1 MNHTCLLVRQICWR
15 PPGRGHLPRE
25 GAGGQPPAAG
35 AGGRAEGLQYL
46 GEHPLSAGPSA
57 VCMTIRCLQDHPL
70 SAGPSAVCRT
80 AASAL
85 VAWCVPE
92 APFLQV
98 PVSQLVLGST
108 LCQQVEHRDPNS
120 LWPWAPPP
128 YLCTSTLSDIVG
140 PILTMPVKCSAAV
153 SGQWSLW

>member
-1 MNHTCLLVRQICWR
+1 MSHIRVLGRCCMNHTCLLVRQICWR

-35 AGGRAEGLQYL
+35 AGGQAEGLQYL
-46 GEHPLSAGPSA
+46 GEHL
-57 VCMTIRCLQDHPL
+57 L

-120 LWPWAPPP
+120 LWSWAPPP

-140 PILTMPVKCSAAV
+140 PTLTMPVKCSAAV

>member
-1 MNHTCLLVRQICWR
+1 MSHIRVLGRRCMNHTCLLVRQICWR

-70 SAGPSAVCRT
+70 SAGLPRVHWWHGASQRHPSCRSLCHSSCWG
-80 AASAL
+80 APCASR
-85 VAWCVPE
+85 W
-92 APFLQV
+92 
-98 PVSQLVLGST
+98 ST
-108 LCQQVEHRDPNS
+108 ETPIACGPGRLRLICAR
-120 LWPWAPPP
+120 PP
-128 YLCTSTLSDIVG
+128 YL
-140 PILTMPVKCSAAV
+140 M
-153 SGQWSLW
+153 LWDQH